1 MILGGGLITQA
12 LAGGGTSGGKVK
24 PITITE
30 NGTYNV
36 SDAEKAEGY
45 VGFAPVTVDVK
56 TTAVIQPLSVSE
68 PGVYNAS
75 DYGCDGFDPVNVSDK
90 YKKLYEQALGLG
102 ENIDT
107 GITDPDGN
115 EIVLDN
121 AIETDW
127 DIIKCITLTEGS
139 ATVTC
144 PGTGV
149 QLKLFVSYGE
159 TFTSSTDGK
168 QYIDKWL
175 SATLS
180 NLKTGQSETY
190 DNILRG
196 HYSIPISEKIS
207 CRFTVEDYRITFGGT
222 YLQFFPGRVWKGNS
236 LWGGNDNYW
245 NAFYPEFNS
254 GIIGVTAGFTSPV
267 YFQASYS

>member
-1 MILGGGLITQA
+1 MILDGGLILQA
-12 LAGGGTSGGKVK
+12 LAGGGSSGRKVK

-56 TTAVIQPLSVSE
+56 TTAMIQPLTVSE

-90 YKKLYEQALGLG
+90 YKKLYEQALGIG
-102 ENIDT
+102 DSIDT

-115 EIVLDN
+115 EVVLDN
-121 AIETDW
+121 AIESDW
-127 DIIKCITLTEGS
+127 DIVKCITLTEGS

-144 PGTGV
+144 PGTGL
-149 QLKLFVSYGE
+149 QLKLFVHYSDPQVL
-159 TFTSSTDGK
+159 TDGNTYVTK
-168 QYIDKWL
+168 YL
-175 SATLS
+175 GATMT
-180 NLKTGQSETY
+180 NLTTGQTVTY

-196 HYSIPISEKIS
+196 GYQIKVTEKLS
-207 CRFTVEDYRITFGGT
+207 VRFTVENYQINANGQYF
-222 YLQFFPGRVWKGNS
+222 QFSPGRVWRNGE
-236 LWGGNDNYW
+236 LWGGAESWW
-245 NAFYPEFNS
+245 NAFFTEFNS
-254 GIIGVTAGFTSPV
+254 ATVGIPNGFVSPV
-267 YFQASYS
+267 YFQAVYA